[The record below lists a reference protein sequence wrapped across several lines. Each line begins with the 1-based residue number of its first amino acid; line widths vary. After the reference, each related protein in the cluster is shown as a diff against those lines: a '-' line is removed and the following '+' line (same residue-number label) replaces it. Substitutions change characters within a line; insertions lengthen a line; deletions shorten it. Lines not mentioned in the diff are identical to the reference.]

1 MERRDQREEKR
12 EKSKL
17 NKYNKNMKQLRME
30 MRSSLYDRTSK
41 GPHTHEYGEET
52 YNEADDTYSHTCEEC
67 GFVETYEKMWKRLRF
82 VVFLHSIQEMW
93 GVLEIAPVDP
103 IKQITHQFNSF
114 VHYFCYYR

>member
-67 GFVETYEKMWKRLRF
+67 GFVETYEKM
-82 VVFLHSIQEMW
+82 
-93 GVLEIAPVDP
+93 
-103 IKQITHQFNSF
+103 
-114 VHYFCYYR
+114 